1 MNLEYENNELK
12 FSIIKA
18 QKKKKMSGYIKTI
31 NEFILK
37 FPDFIQFQT
46 MQGIDILELEE
57 KIKLNDNLDN
67 YFDIIKSCLEKEKC
81 FENLDKNDIEK
92 ISLKINSYL
101 MSKIYDKMFPKEY
114 DEGDIKIYQ
123 MCIKLNWIKPKNMI
137 NSKGFIFDNFLPE
150 AISHISKINEKKS
163 PIDKCKLIIKVNE
176 IINSTILFNNSGSS
190 GIGVDDSLPL
200 LQYAIIKAQPNRLS
214 SNVKYMDMFLGKDL
228 QNQGIGNLLAQLK
241 LVVEKFECISYKD
254 FINIKNEEEF
264 NSLCEKAILNVDRKS
279 SNSGNSI

>member
-1 MNLEYENNELK
+1 M
-12 FSIIKA
+12 IIFY
-18 QKKKKMSGYIKTI
+18 QK
-31 NEFILK
+31 
-37 FPDFIQFQT
+37 QFH
-46 MQGIDILELEE
+46 
-57 KIKLNDNLDN
+57 N
-67 YFDIIKSCLEKEKC
+67 
-81 FENLDKNDIEK
+81 
-92 ISLKINSYL
+92 
-101 MSKIYDKMFPKEY
+101 IY
-114 DEGDIKIYQ
+114 
-123 MCIKLNWIKPKNMI
+123 
-137 NSKGFIFDNFLPE
+137 
-150 AISHISKINEKKS
+150 EKKS
-163 PIDKCKLIIKVNE
+163 PIDKCKLINKVNE